1 MSYSWES
8 ITGQPTQGLIGSTIS
23 SNVPYFC
30 GSNTS
35 NNAYAVQ
42 GVGFTP
48 VLTSA
53 TSSTAF
59 TDMEISNSSYFL
71 CGFNYVD
78 ENTSYAYLANQMTNY
93 FSTYEAA
100 MYAIAVK
107 QTDVVSVGRTST
119 GNALIVKTTT
129 DTFANPFITPYY
141 NSNAVATALFG
152 VDILS
157 NGTIISVG
165 GYPDTNPN
173 PVILANAGSA
183 NIQATDILGTYFSVT
198 TDSSDNI
205 YACGITILLGLRF
218 GFVDKYTYSSGVFTR
233 VWRYTD
239 TSPSLYTSIT
249 LINSEL
255 YVSGG
260 NGADPENCNPYIL
273 KLDTSRNLIL
283 TYTGTQAVKII
294 GDVKSNSI
302 SVDSTGKIYSIYMP
316 VPTGGGSDPRN
327 PILIVGTPIVCVLR
341 DTPVLTAEGYV
352 KIQDLTENS
361 RVIGAFTKNPIA
373 VKSVVRNTVGIKDIP
388 TDNLPYRIPKDFFA
402 DNTPSLD
409 LFFSGYHGV
418 ILHTSGT
425 NFMIPTYLIPG
436 LERATDQELEDFV
449 EDGKIDYYHVELEE
463 SEGFIAG
470 NVHTESLNL
479 TSKLIRQ

>member
-1 MSYSWES
+1 
-8 ITGQPTQGLIGSTIS
+8 
-23 SNVPYFC
+23 
-30 GSNTS
+30 
-35 NNAYAVQ
+35 
-42 GVGFTP
+42 
-48 VLTSA
+48 
-53 TSSTAF
+53 
-59 TDMEISNSSYFL
+59 MEISNSSYFL
-71 CGFNYVD
+71 CGFKYVD
-78 ENTSYAYLANQMTNY
+78 ENTVYAYLANQMTNY

-165 GYPDTNPN
+165 SSTTNRP
-173 PVILANAGSA
+173 IIFANGGLNSSIFGTT
-183 NIQATDILGTYFSVT
+183 NGTYYNVVV
-198 TDSSDNI
+198 DSSNNI
-205 YACGITILLGLRF
+205 YTCGVIDSK
-218 GFVDKYTYSSGVFTR
+218 GFINKYTYSSGTFTSG
-233 VWRYTD
+233 WSYTD
-239 TSPSLYTSIT
+239 SNSSLYTSIT
-249 LINSEL
+249 IVNGEL

-260 NGADPENCNPYIL
+260 YGSDFENCKPYIL
-273 KLDTSRNLIL
+273 KLDTNGNLIIS
-283 TYTGTQAVKII
+283 YIGTQQDVKIT

-361 RVIGAFTKNPIA
+361 RVIGAFTKNYIA